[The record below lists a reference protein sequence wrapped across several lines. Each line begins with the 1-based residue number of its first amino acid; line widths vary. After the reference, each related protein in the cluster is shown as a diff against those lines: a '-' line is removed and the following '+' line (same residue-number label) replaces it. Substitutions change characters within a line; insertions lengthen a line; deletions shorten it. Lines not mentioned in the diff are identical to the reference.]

1 MKKLFFSALAL
12 MMSIFTVSAES
23 VWNGGSDTEWQRDA
37 QGRYIISTADELA
50 GLAVRVNAGEAFN
63 GETFVLTDDINLNNI
78 HDWTPIGTWT
88 GLDCGG
94 TTEKELY
101 FSGYFDGQGHT
112 VSNYYIYY
120 DKDFDTGFFGWTKAK
135 EVRLVS
141 GLFGA
146 INGATITN
154 LTVRNSYIYHSTGHY
169 CNAAGAIVGF
179 SKGNSVITNCSA
191 INNNI
196 TVKSLYKYSGV
207 NIGDAYAGAVCG
219 ASGDPNT
226 VNGMQVDSDASVTN
240 CTVAGNSISAVGKDQ
255 SKPTDVV
262 NGTSSETNSVYGSEG
277 AMAADK
283 DAIARKNLQA
293 IYENVVNNAN
303 PSYCLWDEETGL
315 LTDKAVYRLNTT
327 AEVVGGGNLTI
338 YSPTAVEYTFD
349 GVTYQTITSEDY
361 FYVEGREVEMPTRE
375 KNGYRM
381 RYYKCLAGGK
391 EFVHCDV
398 VGAGEFS
405 HSYTGA
411 TGNVTVQCV
420 SIANYLVDIETNG
433 VSTATINGYT
443 SYVANENDWITV
455 SLNTNTVYE
464 TDRRYRYYT
473 IKSITMNGED
483 VLAQVNPGEVSLY
496 EFTMPASS
504 VVVRVEFEEVIVD
517 KDVIAATNRATI
529 IYNNFGEG
537 EVPATPYYL
546 DENTGEP
553 TSIIYYVVDVDDSR
567 AAAGSVRQG
576 AAIIHNDSKMDF
588 VYNDVT
594 YALYPAGNT
603 VTVEFYLEGYSG
615 NWGSAGFLVG
625 DITDANGV
633 ALENSLVSVVGDDG
647 MDENG
652 NSTWNAATDRFM
664 RKMCYEVTVPTA
676 NTTICYTTTIPTS
689 VEGVESDNRIY
700 TAGGYV
706 VVEAATAGNVTIVD
720 MAGRIVYNGLVK
732 EGRNE
737 IALERGFYVVNG
749 VKVVL

>member
-23 VWNGGSDTEWQRDA
+23 VWNGGSDTEWERDA

-154 LTVRNSYIYHSTGHY
+154 LTVRDSYIYHSTGHY
-169 CNAAGAIVGF
+169 CNTAGAIVGF

-226 VNGMQVDSDASVTN
+226 TNGMRVDSDASVTN

-361 FYVEGREVEMPTRE
+361 FYV
-375 KNGYRM
+375 
-381 RYYKCLAGGK
+381 
-391 EFVHCDV
+391 
-398 VGAGEFS
+398 
-405 HSYTGA
+405 
-411 TGNVTVQCV
+411 
-420 SIANYLVDIETNG
+420 
-433 VSTATINGYT
+433 
-443 SYVANENDWITV
+443 
-455 SLNTNTVYE
+455 
-464 TDRRYRYYT
+464 
-473 IKSITMNGED
+473 
-483 VLAQVNPGEVSLY
+483 
-496 EFTMPASS
+496 
-504 VVVRVEFEEVIVD
+504 
-517 KDVIAATNRATI
+517 
-529 IYNNFGEG
+529 
-537 EVPATPYYL
+537 
-546 DENTGEP
+546 
-553 TSIIYYVVDVDDSR
+553 
-567 AAAGSVRQG
+567 
-576 AAIIHNDSKMDF
+576 
-588 VYNDVT
+588 
-594 YALYPAGNT
+594 
-603 VTVEFYLEGYSG
+603 
-615 NWGSAGFLVG
+615 
-625 DITDANGV
+625 
-633 ALENSLVSVVGDDG
+633 
-647 MDENG
+647 
-652 NSTWNAATDRFM
+652 
-664 RKMCYEVTVPTA
+664 
-676 NTTICYTTTIPTS
+676 
-689 VEGVESDNRIY
+689 
-700 TAGGYV
+700 
-706 VVEAATAGNVTIVD
+706 
-720 MAGRIVYNGLVK
+720 
-732 EGRNE
+732 
-737 IALERGFYVVNG
+737 
-749 VKVVL
+749 